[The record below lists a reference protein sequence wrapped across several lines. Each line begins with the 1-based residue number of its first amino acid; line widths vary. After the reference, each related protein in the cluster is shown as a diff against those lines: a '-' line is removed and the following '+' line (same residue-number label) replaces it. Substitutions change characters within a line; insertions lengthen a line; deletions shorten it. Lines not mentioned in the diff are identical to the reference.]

1 MRLMQGGLEMD
12 AGKLK
17 GMAIVSLGDEAK
29 LGRVDD
35 VLFGTQPLRATALSV
50 RGDGQDFVIPFEQLT
65 TIGADAVTVESGQ
78 VTQTASKEGTYS
90 GLAGLGELMK
100 FKVVDEAGTLVGTL
114 GGIELDPASG
124 QATGIAVHKG
134 GLLGLGGTT
143 TRIDPAAIR
152 GVGDAMLTVAAGGAA
167 PA

>member
-1 MRLMQGGLEMD
+1 MD

-17 GMAIVSLGDEAK
+17 GMAIVSLGDGAK

-35 VLFGTQPLRATALSV
+35 VLFGTRPLRATALSV

-124 QATGIAVHKG
+124 QVTGLAVHQG

-152 GVGDAMLTVAAGGAA
+152 SVGDALLTVAAGGAA